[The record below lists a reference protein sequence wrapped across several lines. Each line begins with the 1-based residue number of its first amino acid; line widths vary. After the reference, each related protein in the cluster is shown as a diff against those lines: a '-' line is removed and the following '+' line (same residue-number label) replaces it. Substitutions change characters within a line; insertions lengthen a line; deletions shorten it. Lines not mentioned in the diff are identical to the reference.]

1 MTILDVKNI
10 SYIYHARDK
19 ETLAIDDLSFSVDKG
34 ELVSVVGPSGCGKST
49 LLSLISKLSVPYK
62 GEILI
67 DGQPLVKAK
76 YDVAFMPQRDQLFE
90 WRSVLKNVVLGLEV
104 QHTLTP
110 EKVEYAKE
118 LLSKY
123 GLRDSLKKKPSELSG
138 GMRQRVALIRTLM
151 TDPKILL
158 LDEPFAALDF
168 QTRIR
173 VVEDVHNIIKTEN
186 KTALLVTHDISEAIS
201 LSDKIIVLTS
211 CPARLKRIITIDID
225 KSITPLMRR
234 EDRLFS
240 SYFDT
245 IWKDLNNDCRT

>member
-1 MTILDVKNI
+1 MTILDIKNI
-10 SYIYHARDK
+10 SYIYHSRDK
-19 ETLAIDDLSFSVDKG
+19 ETLAIDNLSFSVDKG

-67 DGQPLVKAK
+67 DGEPLSKTN

-90 WRSVLKNVVLGLEV
+90 WRNVLKNVVLGLEI
-104 QHTLTP
+104 QHTLTD
-110 EKVEYAKE
+110 EKIEYAKQ

-123 GLRDSLKKKPSELSG
+123 GLKDCLKKKPNELSG

-201 LSDKIIVLTS
+201 LSDKIIVLTA
-211 CPARLKRIITIDID
+211 CPARLKRIIDIKID
-225 KSITPLMRR
+225 KSLTPIMRR
-234 EDRLFS
+234 EDRLFAN
-240 SYFDT
+240 YFDT
-245 IWKDLNNDCRT
+245 IWRDLNNDDRT